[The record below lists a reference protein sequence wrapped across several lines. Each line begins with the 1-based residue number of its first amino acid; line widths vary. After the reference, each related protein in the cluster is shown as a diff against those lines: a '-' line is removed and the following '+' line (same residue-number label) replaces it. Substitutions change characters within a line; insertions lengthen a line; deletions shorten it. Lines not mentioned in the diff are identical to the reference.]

1 MESNKE
7 KISRYSY
14 WGVFL
19 IVTGGVAAYFLPQES
34 LSYFFTLLKDIIT
47 HLIVF

>member
-7 KISRYSY
+7 KIKRYSY

-19 IVTGGVAAYFLPQES
+19 IVTGYIAGYFLPQES